1 MPVRAY
7 EIVVI
12 FDATLEEEAIR
23 PVLDRATA
31 PITRDGG
38 SVNTDRWGKRRF
50 AYELKHRWEGN
61 YVLLAFNAEP
71 IVRGRELPILGRGG
85 GRFRPSPSQ
94 DEACELRRKH
104 RIHRHEYPHGE
115 RRRVQ
120 VEGMQR
126 DHHLAALQRRL
137 GADGEGD
144 EGVDVHAGIAG
155 RGTPG
160 AASASR

>member
-38 SVNTDRWGKRRF
+38 TVNTDRWGKRRF

-61 YVLLAFNAEP
+61 YVLLSFNAEP
-71 IVRGRELPILGRGG
+71 TAVAEIDRVLYLADEVLRHKVIRIPEKVAGQSRT
-85 GRFRPSPSQ
+85 RPAEVPAEPAPAST
-94 DEACELRRKH
+94 
-104 RIHRHEYPHGE
+104 
-115 RRRVQ
+115 
-120 VEGMQR
+120 
-126 DHHLAALQRRL
+126 
-137 GADGEGD
+137 GAE
-144 EGVDVHAGIAG
+144 
-155 RGTPG
+155 
-160 AASASR
+160 S